1 MNLCFLHGS
10 RTEDRDIKGM
20 TAVHFASMNG
30 FISILSSLRAHG
42 AELDTRDNKGR
53 TPLMFAAQNN
63 QIVVFLFFGFPFL
76 GGKMACSSQSTYS

>member
-1 MNLCFLHGS
+1 
-10 RTEDRDIKGM
+10 M

-42 AELDTRDNKGR
+42 AELDIRDNKGR

-63 QIVVFLFFGFPFL
+63 QIVVLLFLDFHF
-76 GGKMACSSQSTYS
+76 